1 MEFQELSKRIRH
13 LQDDFLLL
21 SNERRRLLEEQ
32 DRLESDRNATLHN
45 IDVRMQAIDFIEGVA
60 ETERKAVKERVES
73 LVTECLHEVYGD
85 SYSVEFDYG
94 VKGNRTSVEISI
106 VRKCDD
112 GICVKREI
120 DGIGGGVA
128 DTVSLPLK
136 LIVLLNDGEF
146 DRVLVA
152 DEPGK
157 HLDTTRVL
165 KFAKLLRDISH
176 RLGIQIIMSSHHAIM
191 KDYADTVW
199 EVQLDDSVSK
209 VVRKK

>member
-1 MEFQELSKRIRH
+1 MEFSELNKRVRKV
-13 LQDDFLLL
+13 QDAFLLL
-21 SNERRRLLEEQ
+21 DNERKRHLETLS
-32 DRLESDRNATLHN
+32 RLEKERDETIHG
-45 IDVRMQAIDFIEGVA
+45 IDVRMNAIDFVEGVA
-60 ETERKAVKERVES
+60 ETERKAVKERVEK

-85 SYSVEFDYG
+85 TYSVEFDYG
-94 VKGNRTSVEISI
+94 VKGNRTAVEISV
-106 VRKCDD
+106 VRRCDD
-112 GICVKREI
+112 GVLVKREI

-146 DRVLVA
+146 DRVLIA

-165 KFAKLLRDISH
+165 KFAKLLHDISH

-191 KDYADTVW
+191 KDYADVVW

-209 VVRKK
+209 VTRKK